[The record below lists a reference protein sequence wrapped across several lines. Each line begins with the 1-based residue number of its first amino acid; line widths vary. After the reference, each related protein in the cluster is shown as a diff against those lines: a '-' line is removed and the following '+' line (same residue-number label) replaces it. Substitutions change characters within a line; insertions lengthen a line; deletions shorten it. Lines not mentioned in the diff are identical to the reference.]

1 MNVELYIAKKILPH
15 KSNANISKPIVRIAK
30 IAIALGLAV
39 MIIAISIIIGFK
51 STISEKMF
59 GFSSHIQIV
68 NFDANNSFETIPIHQ
83 DSVLFSK
90 LQSQQFIDHVNY
102 FATKP
107 AIIKGE
113 KSVKGIV
120 VKGVDS
126 LYNWDFFK
134 QHIIK
139 GTAIHITDTITNQ
152 VLISKSTAQLLQVD
166 VGDTFITTF
175 VPNKKGKRPR
185 KRQFEVAGV
194 FETYMQEIDERYIIA
209 DMQHIQSLNYW
220 SSQQVSGY
228 EVFLKSHETIEKNK
242 EQIRKLVG
250 FELNK
255 DSEYLYVRSLKET
268 NPQIF
273 DWLSL
278 LDMNAWIII
287 ALMILVAGMNMI
299 IGLLVIILEK
309 TNMIGILK
317 TLGAHNMSV
326 QKVFLYVGSI
336 IISRGMIWGNIIG
349 ISLCI
354 IQYFFHIIPLDPE
367 IYFMSY
373 VPISISIPFIALVNI
388 GTLCITIL
396 MLLLPALIIS
406 KINPAQAVKFE

>member
-1 MNVELYIAKKILPH
+1 MNVELYIAKKILPD

-90 LQSQQFIDHVNY
+90 LQSQQYIDHVHY

-107 AIIKGE
+107 AIIKGK

-134 QHIIK
+134 QHIIA
-139 GTAIHITDTITNQ
+139 GTSIQISDTITNQ
-152 VLISKSTAQLLQVD
+152 VLLSKTTAQLLQVD
-166 VGDTFITTF
+166 VSDSFITTF

-185 KRQFEVAGV
+185 KRQFEVAGI
-194 FETYMQEIDERYIIA
+194 FETNMQEIDERYIIA
-209 DMQHIQSLNYW
+209 DMRHIQSLNYW
-220 SSQQVSGY
+220 NSQQVSGY

-242 EQIRKLVG
+242 E
-250 FELNK
+250 
-255 DSEYLYVRSLKET
+255 
-268 NPQIF
+268 
-273 DWLSL
+273 
-278 LDMNAWIII
+278 
-287 ALMILVAGMNMI
+287 
-299 IGLLVIILEK
+299 
-309 TNMIGILK
+309 
-317 TLGAHNMSV
+317 
-326 QKVFLYVGSI
+326 
-336 IISRGMIWGNIIG
+336 
-349 ISLCI
+349 
-354 IQYFFHIIPLDPE
+354 
-367 IYFMSY
+367 
-373 VPISISIPFIALVNI
+373 
-388 GTLCITIL
+388 
-396 MLLLPALIIS
+396 
-406 KINPAQAVKFE
+406 